1 MEIVKKHLKEF
12 WLWMPGLYRIMMCF
26 TPVIFVLMTWMY
38 LEDGRNFLSAVLNGF
53 GLALFWPVGVILIWT
68 MLSIVSFM
76 ANFIF
81 SLPSV
86 LIGLIFGKKR
96 SDDADENENT
106 DQSHSHANVRK
117 FDEDAD
123 L

>member
-1 MEIVKKHLKEF
+1 MFYTRYL
-12 WLWMPGLYRIMMCF
+12 CF
-26 TPVIFVLMTWMY
+26 DDVDVSRRRSELSLCCSQWVWACFVL
-38 LEDGRNFLSAVLNGF
+38 A
-53 GLALFWPVGVILIWT
+53 GVILIWT

-96 SDDADENENT
+96 SDDADENGNT

-117 FDEDAD
+117 SDEDAD

>member
-1 MEIVKKHLKEF
+1 
-12 WLWMPGLYRIMMCF
+12 MPGLYRIMICF

-81 SLPSV
+81 FIA
-86 LIGLIFGKKR
+86 IGI
-96 SDDADENENT
+96 DWT
-106 DQSHSHANVRK
+106 DFWQKEIR
-117 FDEDAD
+117 
-123 L
+123 